1 MSSAG
6 NSDRIYRSLIGLEK
20 TASTSRVWNLAAIAT
35 RNADNP
41 EHLSAPLFN
50 SPVLNGAVILKH
62 RIRNDERYLF
72 DLPPPTAT
80 KLIIPFAASDLSLG
94 GRSLFVEQ
102 RGWRILL
109 EQLTGTEAGEE
120 EAGGTHD
127 ETLLEAIAELPSMDP
142 FLLREHLKRRGF
154 AIAPTYFAISRADV
168 ERMQR
173 FVGGEIN
180 KLIELAFKNDGSAE
194 SNVSKLVSALLSTD
208 TDDRLEP
215 LRLTLRLEGEQY
227 RDGIFSWKGFLYYK
241 WVLATLWPALK
252 EVMAEFGKLQIV
264 GPRDQ
269 DLSVHLNATRARLQ
283 VNLDRY
289 ARAALGAITVYD
301 QAFAQLTSDGK
312 ATKFR
317 DFLLDAPHMFLA
329 LGERTGTISHITSFW
344 RYRFPKGSPLKA
356 TAEEIMDLMQDFE
369 VSLSADPGVSRAA

>member
-1 MSSAG
+1 MSAG
-6 NSDRIYRSLIGLEK
+6 NNTDRIYRSLIGLEK

-41 EHLSAPLFN
+41 EHLASPLFK

-62 RIRNDERYLF
+62 RVRGDERYLF
-72 DLPPPTAT
+72 DMAPATGT

-102 RGWRILL
+102 RGWRELL
-109 EQLTGTEAGEE
+109 EQLTGMEDESS
-120 EAGGTHD
+120 HD
-127 ETLLEAIAELPSMDP
+127 ESLLEAIAELPSMDP
-142 FLLREHLKRRGF
+142 FLLREHLKRRNF
-154 AIAPTYFAISRADV
+154 AIAPTSFAISRADV

-173 FVGGEIN
+173 FVAAEIN
-180 KLIELAFKNDGSAE
+180 KLIELAYKNDASSEG
-194 SNVSKLVSALLSTD
+194 NVSKLVSALLSTD
-208 TDDRLEP
+208 NDERLEP

-241 WVLATLWPALK
+241 WVLSTLWPALK
-252 EVMAEFGKLQIV
+252 EVLAEFGKLQIV

-269 DLSVHLNATRARLQ
+269 DLSVHLNTTRARIQ
-283 VNLDRY
+283 VNLEKY
-289 ARAALGAITVYD
+289 AKAALGAIGVYD
-301 QAFAQLTSDGK
+301 RAFSQLTGDGK

-344 RYRFPKGSPLKA
+344 RYRFPRGAPLKA
-356 TAEEIMDLMQDFE
+356 TTEEVMDLLQDFE
-369 VSLSADPGVSRAA
+369 VSLSATAENESRAA